1 MLQQTMRPREVS
13 TRSALSLGG
22 IGYAVRGRG
31 GQELAILDRVDL
43 DIREGEFVSIV
54 GTSGCGKSTLLNLAS
69 GLLTPSRGSVSVFG
83 DPVTGIDRRIG
94 YMFQV
99 DALLPWRSVEDNV
112 GMGLELAGIPRAK
125 RRERTAAILA
135 ELGLAGFEK
144 HYPSELSGGMRQR
157 ASLARTWVTNPEII
171 LMDEPFGALDSQ
183 TRLLIQDSFLAFW
196 ERHRKTVVLVTH
208 DLGEAIAMS
217 DRVVVMSARPGR
229 IKTIIPIE
237 LPRPRRL
244 EAAHQEPKFN
254 EYWQMLWQHLK
265 DEASQAMQGIG
276 GGSR

>member
-1 MLQQTMRPREVS
+1 MLHMKTRPATVS
-13 TRSALSLGG
+13 ARDALTITG
-22 IGYAVRGRG
+22 ITHIVQGRDG
-31 GQELAILDRVDL
+31 RQLTILDGVDL
-43 DIREGEFVSIV
+43 SIGEGEFVSIV

-69 GLLTPSRGSVSVFG
+69 GLLKPSGGSVSVFG
-83 DPVTGIDRRIG
+83 DRLSGIDRRIG

-99 DALLPWRSVEDNV
+99 DALLPWRSVQDNV
-112 GMGLELAGIPRAK
+112 GMGLELAGVAK
-125 RRERTAAILA
+125 AQRVERTAAILS

-196 ERHRKTVVLVTH
+196 EKHRKTVVLVTH

-217 DRVVVMSARPGR
+217 DRVIVMSARPGR

-237 LPRPRRL
+237 LARPRRL
-244 EAAHQEPKFN
+244 EETHREQKFN

-265 DEASQAMQGIG
+265 EEASQSMQGIG
-276 GGSR
+276 R

>member
-1 MLQQTMRPREVS
+1 MLQTSVQPKAAI
-13 TRSALSLGG
+13 TRNALAVDG
-22 IGYAVRGRG
+22 ITHTVKGRDG
-31 GQELAILDRVDL
+31 RKLTILDGVDLAIG
-43 DIREGEFVSIV
+43 EGEFVSIV

-69 GLLTPSRGSVSVFG
+69 GLLKPAGGSVSVFG
-83 DPVTGIDRRIG
+83 DRLSGIDRRIG

-99 DALLPWRSVEDNV
+99 DALLPWRTVRDNV
-112 GMGLELAGIPRAK
+112 GMGMELAGVSRAE
-125 RRERTAAILA
+125 RNERTTAILA
-135 ELGLAGFEK
+135 ELGLAGFGD

-196 ERHRKTVVLVTH
+196 EKYRKTVVLVTH

-229 IKTIIPIE
+229 VKTIIPIE

-244 EAAHQEPKFN
+244 EEAHREPRYN

-265 DEASQAMQGIG
+265 EEAAQAMQGI
-276 GGSR
+276 

>member
-1 MLQQTMRPREVS
+1 MLQMSARPQAASIRHAFS
-13 TRSALSLGG
+13 IDG
-22 IGYAVRGRG
+22 ITHVVRARDGRN
-31 GQELAILDRVDL
+31 LTILDGVDL
-43 DIREGEFVSIV
+43 EIREGEFVSIV

-69 GLLTPSRGSVSVFG
+69 GLLKPSSGSVRVFG
-83 DPVTGIDRRIG
+83 DRLAGLDSRIG

-99 DALLPWRSVEDNV
+99 DALLPWRTVQHNV
-112 GMGLELAGIPRAK
+112 GMGLELAGVPRAE
-125 RRERTAAILA
+125 RNQRTAAILA

-229 IKTIIPIE
+229 IKTIIPID

-244 EAAHQEPKFN
+244 EETHREPKYN

-265 DEASQAMQGIG
+265 EEANQAMQGL
-276 GGSR
+276 

>member
-1 MLQQTMRPREVS
+1 MLHASVQS
-13 TRSALSLGG
+13 TALS
-22 IGYAVRGRG
+22 GRDALSVEG
-31 GQELAILDRVDL
+31 VSHVVQGRDGRKLTILDGVSL

-54 GTSGCGKSTLLNLAS
+54 GTSGCGKSTLLNLVS
-69 GLLTPSRGSVSVFG
+69 GLLKPSGGSVRIFG
-83 DPVTGIDRRIG
+83 DRSTGIDRRIG

-99 DALLPWRSVEDNV
+99 DALLPWRSVHDNV
-112 GMGLELAGIPRAK
+112 GMGLELTGVAAGE
-125 RRERTAAILA
+125 RRERTEAILA
-135 ELGLAGFEK
+135 ELGLAGFGK

-183 TRLLIQDSFLAFW
+183 TRLLIQDSFLSFW

-237 LPRPRRL
+237 IPRPRRL
-244 EAAHQEPKFN
+244 EDAHKEPKFN
-254 EYWQMLWQHLK
+254 EYWQTLWQHLK
-265 DEASQAMQGIG
+265 EEASQAMQGI
-276 GGSR
+276 